1 MNEDVFAE
9 VQKKLD
15 RELGRVANKEM
26 EVQVAA

>member
-1 MNEDVFAE
+1 MKMFFAE